1 MRVRLMLAALIALG
15 LTGLYL
21 VHTGGGSQFQA
32 RYVHARSC
40 DGLLPAGHTIE
51 PPRHAASLTIL
62 AESSC
67 ESSATPSMRTRL
79 VLTVYTP
86 LFWKS
91 RRDAN
96 LFGRPPA
103 NAVVVQDLGAARA
116 RAWVLVRHGR
126 ADGYLQ
132 VDNVAVQLSAP
143 SPQQATRALRRLAGE
158 LAQDAA

>member
-15 LTGLYL
+15 LAGLYL
-21 VHTGGGSQFQA
+21 VHTGGGSQSQA
-32 RYVHARSC
+32 RYIHARSC
-40 DGLLPAGHTIE
+40 DGLLPASHTIE
-51 PPRHAASLTIL
+51 PPRHAGSLTIL

-96 LFGRPPA
+96 LSGRPPA
-103 NAVVVQDLGAARA
+103 DAVVVQDLGAARA
-116 RAWVLVRHGR
+116 WVQARHGR

-143 SPQQATRALRRLAGE
+143 SPRQATRALRRLAGE
-158 LAQDAA
+158 LAQDIAA